1 MACTWLTIQEAADYI
16 KVHYTTIQKYIY
28 SGKLK
33 VSRPSAGVIR
43 ICLEDIQ
50 AFMEGD
56 SGSPSG

>member
-1 MACTWLTIQEAADYI
+1 MACTWLTIKEAADYI

-33 VSRPSAGVIR
+33 VSRPGGTIVR

-50 AFMEGD
+50 VFMEGKNE
-56 SGSPSG
+56 

>member
-33 VSRPSAGVIR
+33 VSRPGGKIVR

-50 AFMEGD
+50 AFMEGKSD
-56 SGSPSG
+56 SSS